1 MPNVLKLRQP
11 PKTLIKANFV
21 TYSANNIMIFAT
33 NTDRILFKMYYF
45 LKEDMSVMCDKP
57 KYLDE
62 SLSFEE
68 RAKDLV
74 SRMTLEEKVTQML
87 FNAPAI
93 KRLGIPAYNW
103 WNEALHGVAR
113 AGVSTMFPQAIGLAA
128 TFDEELIYKAADVI
142 STEGRAKYHEF
153 QRKNDRDIYKGLTFW
168 SPNINIFRDPRWGRG
183 HETYGEDPYLTGRLG
198 VAFVKGI
205 QGNDKKYLKAAACA
219 KHYAVHSG
227 PESDRHSFNAE
238 VSEKD
243 LRETYLPAFKELVR
257 EANVEGV
264 MGAYNRTNGEPC
276 CGSETLL
283 KKILREEWGFKGYVT
298 SDCWAIRDFHEFHG
312 VTSTAPESVALAV
325 NNTCDLNCG
334 NMFANL
340 LIAHNEGLVTEE
352 AIDQAVTRLMITR
365 MKLGM
370 FDKPENVPYTSI
382 PYSVNDCREHR
393 EFALEVSKQTMV
405 LLKNENN
412 ILPLDKN
419 KIKSIAVIGPNA
431 DNRTALMGNYH
442 GTASR
447 YITVLEGIQ
456 DMVGEDVRVFYSEGC
471 HLYKDKVEDLA
482 EPKDRFAEAISAAEM
497 ADAVVMCLG
506 LDETIEGEEGVAAQ
520 DFSSGDKHNLDLP
533 GLQQELLETVYRT
546 GKPVI
551 LVVLAGSALALTW
564 ADENIPAIIAAWY
577 PGAEGG
583 KAIAS
588 LIFGEYSPSGKLPIT
603 FYRTVE
609 ELPDFK
615 DYSMKGRTYRYMEN
629 EALYPFG
636 YGLSYTRFEYGCI
649 KVKKDTIQTG
659 ENFNC
664 LVKVK
669 NAGNIESIETVQLYL
684 KDVEASVTLPRW
696 QLAGIKRVN
705 LAPGEEKE
713 VSFTVTPR
721 QMALINNE
729 GRCILEPGVFEVYIG
744 GSQPDS
750 RSEALTGMK
759 VQKAA
764 FKVIGELSEIEY

>member
-1 MPNVLKLRQP
+1 
-11 PKTLIKANFV
+11 
-21 TYSANNIMIFAT
+21 
-33 NTDRILFKMYYF
+33 
-45 LKEDMSVMCDKP
+45 MCDKP

-588 LIFGEYSPSGKLPIT
+588 LIFGEYSPSGKLPVT

-615 DYSMKGRTYRYMEN
+615 DYSMKNRTYRYMEN